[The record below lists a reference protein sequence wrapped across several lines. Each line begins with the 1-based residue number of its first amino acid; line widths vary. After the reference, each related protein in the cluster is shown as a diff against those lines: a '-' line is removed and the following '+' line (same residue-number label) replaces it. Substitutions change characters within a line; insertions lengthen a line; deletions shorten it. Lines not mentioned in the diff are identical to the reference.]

1 MNVRVSE
8 VGAENLSRVN
18 KILAGIPGGI
28 WKASYAA
35 LKRAGD
41 TAKTRAGRFAA
52 EEYTINKGDFMKN
65 VHQKS
70 HIKSEAGGVVSM
82 NISYAGNVLP
92 LLTFNTK
99 YSRNGLLQTKVK
111 RSGTEAILEH
121 AFAARVFGPI
131 GVFERVGDKRFPV
144 EQKYGP
150 STAHMMQS
158 EKVTEKMD
166 ETVRDTFENRLEHEI
181 TRVLNGW
188 GGRS

>member
-1 MNVRVSE
+1 MSVRISE
-8 VGAENLSRVN
+8 VGAESLSRIN

-41 TAKTRAGRFAA
+41 TAKTRAGQFAA
-52 EEYTINKGDFMKN
+52 EAYTIKKGDFMKN

-70 HIKSEAGGVVSM
+70 HIKSESGGIVSM
-82 NISYAGNVLP
+82 SISYAGNVLP

-99 YSRNGLLQTKVK
+99 YSRSGLLQTQVK
-111 RSGTEAILEH
+111 RDGATAVLER

-131 GVFERVGDKRFPV
+131 GVFERVGEKRFPV
-144 EQKYGP
+144 EQKFGP
-150 STAHMMQS
+150 STAHMMSS
-158 EKVTEKMD
+158 EQVVEKMD
-166 ETVRDTFENRLEHEI
+166 ATVRETFERRLEHEI

-188 GGRS
+188 GGKS

>member
-1 MNVRVSE
+1 MSVRISE
-8 VGAENLSRVN
+8 VGAESLSRIN

-41 TAKTRAGRFAA
+41 TAKTRAGQFAA
-52 EEYTINKGDFMKN
+52 EAYTIKKGDFMKN

-70 HIKSEAGGVVSM
+70 HIKSESGGIVSM
-82 NISYAGNVLP
+82 SISYAGNVLP

-99 YSRNGLLQTKVK
+99 YSRSGLLQTQVK
-111 RSGTEAILEH
+111 RDGATAVLER

-131 GVFERVGDKRFPV
+131 GVFERVTEKRFPI
-144 EQKYGP
+144 EQKFGP
-150 STAHMMQS
+150 STAHMMSS
-158 EKVTEKMD
+158 EQVVEKMD
-166 ETVRDTFENRLEHEI
+166 ATVRETFERRLEHEI

-188 GGRS
+188 GGKS